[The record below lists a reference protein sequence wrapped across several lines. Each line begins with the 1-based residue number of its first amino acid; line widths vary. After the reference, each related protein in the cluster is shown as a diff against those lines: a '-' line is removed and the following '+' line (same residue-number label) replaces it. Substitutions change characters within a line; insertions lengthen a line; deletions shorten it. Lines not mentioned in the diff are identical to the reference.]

1 MNMNAIKSLF
11 SAVCLS
17 VICTSCSDDKSVEV
31 VSKPIPVKTVEILSS
46 NISLSKEYVG
56 VAESQSVSSLSFQ
69 VTGQVAKVYVTEGQQ
84 VKKGQLLAVLNTDNL
99 QSAYNAS
106 LASLKQAEDAY
117 KRLESLYNQQSLPE
131 IKFVEVQTKL
141 EQARSMERISAK
153 NLKESKL
160 LAPFDG
166 VIEERD
172 IEPGENVLP
181 NQPVFT
187 LLNTQGVKVKVSVP
201 ENEISSVQVGDQA
214 IVEIGALQNAE
225 FQSTVVERSMLA
237 HPVSHNYEIKLR
249 VESDS
254 ASKIIPGMVCG
265 VSLQQDLKP
274 AIVLPNNA
282 VLVSNSGERFVWV
295 VSNSSVA
302 SRKTVKIGDLTDN
315 GLVITEG
322 LSDGDRVIVNGGYRV
337 SEGMKVLEQNE
348 VRL

>member
-1 MNMNAIKSLF
+1 MNGIKSMF
-11 SAVCLS
+11 SAMCLFVVC
-17 VICTSCSDDKSVEV
+17 ISCSDGKSVEV
-31 VSKPIPVKTVEILSS
+31 TSKPIPVKTVEVSLSDLG
-46 NISLSKEYVG
+46 LSKEYVG
-56 VAESQSVSSLSFQ
+56 VAESQSASSLSFL

-141 EQARSMERISAK
+141 KQARSMERISAK

-187 LLNTQGVKVKVSVP
+187 L
-201 ENEISSVQVGDQA
+201 
-214 IVEIGALQNAE
+214 
-225 FQSTVVERSMLA
+225 
-237 HPVSHNYEIKLR
+237 
-249 VESDS
+249 
-254 ASKIIPGMVCG
+254 
-265 VSLQQDLKP
+265 
-274 AIVLPNNA
+274 
-282 VLVSNSGERFVWV
+282 
-295 VSNSSVA
+295 
-302 SRKTVKIGDLTDN
+302 
-315 GLVITEG
+315 
-322 LSDGDRVIVNGGYRV
+322 
-337 SEGMKVLEQNE
+337 
-348 VRL
+348 